1 MHLVP
6 ERSPGPDL
14 KEPSAQVPQRVEQA
28 HGAGALLGWRESE
41 SEGAAERFRCR
52 TQGLGSCAGR
62 ARCQGALREGEFW
75 GLLGAVGAPDRPGR
89 GVHMKTASRGGQ

>member
-6 ERSPGPDL
+6 ERAPGPDL

-28 HGAGALLGWRESE
+28 HGAGALLGWRERE

-52 TQGLGSCAGR
+52 T
-62 ARCQGALREGEFW
+62 
-75 GLLGAVGAPDRPGR
+75 
-89 GVHMKTASRGGQ
+89 